1 MDIEKVSNPKQLS
14 SMLKGSLY
22 YLFLFTSAG
31 AINPFL
37 YLYIAEQGISGKQIG
52 VLSGMVPLALLLF
65 STTFSS
71 IADVRGWRVQFLR
84 ISLVLAAIFTFL
96 LQFPETFGQFLV
108 ILLALAIVRSP
119 GGSIAE
125 SLIARTAQRENLN
138 FGGMRLWGS
147 FGFAISAMLFGA
159 VWENTG
165 FRMMFVVA
173 SVLMIPQIWIAGKFE
188 EGNNVTKTERG
199 SFGAVLKNKGLMML
213 LSAVFLS
220 GISNSLSMTYD
231 GIFVR
236 SLGGSNFL
244 IGVMIAFSAFSEL
257 PAMFFSQRISK
268 IIRRPNTI
276 LLAYVFTTIAYIG
289 YLLVGTPNVLP
300 IFSISKGLGY
310 GLNLTMSIVMLTGL
324 TPEEWSAA
332 SQSLMTISWMGLA
345 PLVAGPLG
353 GIILDAFGIRAVYGL
368 GLVAVFIAAII
379 ILSASRRGEL
389 S

>member
-1 MDIEKVSNPKQLS
+1 MEIEKVSNPRQLS
-14 SMLKGSLY
+14 STLKGSLY
-22 YLFLFTSAG
+22 YLFQFISAG
-31 AINPFL
+31 TINPFL

-52 VLSGMVPLALLLF
+52 VLSSMVPLALLLF

-71 IADVRGWRVQFLR
+71 IADVRGWRVRFLQ
-84 ISLVLAAIFTFL
+84 ISLILAAIFTFL
-96 LQFPETFGQFLV
+96 LKFPETFGQFLV

-125 SLIARTAQRENLN
+125 SLIARTAQREKLN

-159 VWENTG
+159 IWEKTG
-165 FRMMFVVA
+165 FKTMFLVA
-173 SVLMIPQIWIAGKFE
+173 SVLMIPQIWIAGKFD
-188 EGNNVTKTERG
+188 EGTTNTKAERG
-199 SFGAVLKNKGLMML
+199 SFRAIFKSKGLILL

-257 PAMFFSQRISK
+257 PAMYFSQKVAK
-268 IIRRPNTI
+268 IIRKPNTI
-276 LLAYVFTTIAYIG
+276 LLAYAFTTVAYIG
-289 YLLVGTPNVLP
+289 YLLVETPNLLP
-300 IFSISKGLGY
+300 IFSVSKGLGY
-310 GLNLTMSIVMLTGL
+310 GLNLTMSVVLLTEL
-324 TPEEWSAA
+324 TPNEWSAA

-353 GIILDAFGIRAVYGL
+353 GVILDAFGIRAVYGL
-368 GLVAVFIAAII
+368 GLAAVMVAAII
-379 ILSASRRGEL
+379 IFRASRRRDL
-389 S
+389 A